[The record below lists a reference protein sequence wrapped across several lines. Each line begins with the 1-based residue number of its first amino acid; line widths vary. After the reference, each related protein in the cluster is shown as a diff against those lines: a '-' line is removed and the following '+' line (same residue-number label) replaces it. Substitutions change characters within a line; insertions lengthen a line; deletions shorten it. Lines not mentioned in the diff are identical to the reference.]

1 MSGKFV
7 PWEDARIHIGSHVI
21 HYGSSFFE
29 GIRCY
34 ATRRGPAIFRLDA
47 HLTRLYNSC
56 KIYRIEV
63 PWKRS
68 ALSQAVVETVKVNR
82 MKECYI
88 RPIVYR
94 GYHSLGVNPFPCPV
108 ECAILVW
115 SWGKYLGEEALAAG
129 VDVRVS
135 SWARTAPNTY
145 PAMAKA
151 GGNYLNAQLIKMEAL
166 AEGYVEGIALDS
178 FGYLSE
184 GSGENLFLVMNGVL
198 LTPPF
203 HSMILPGITRDSV
216 FTLARD
222 LGIPVR
228 EEVIPREALYT
239 ADEVFLVGTAAEITP
254 VRSVDKIPVG
264 SGKRGPLTE
273 QLQSALFG
281 ILTGEQEDKHGWL
294 TLVD

>member
-34 ATRRGPAIFRLDA
+34 ATPRGPAIFRLDA

-56 KIYRIEV
+56 KIYRLEV
-63 PWKRS
+63 PWNRS

-94 GYHSLGVNPFPCPV
+94 GYHSLGLNPFPCPV

-115 SWGKYLGEEALAAG
+115 NWGKYLGEEALAAG

-281 ILTGEQEDKHGWL
+281 ILTGELEDKHGWL
-294 TLVD
+294 TLVE